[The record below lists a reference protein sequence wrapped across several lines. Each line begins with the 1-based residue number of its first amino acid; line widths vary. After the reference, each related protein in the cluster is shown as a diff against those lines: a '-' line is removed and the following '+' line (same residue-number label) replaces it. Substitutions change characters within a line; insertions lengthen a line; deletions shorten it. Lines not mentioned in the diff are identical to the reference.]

1 MAWDV
6 IWSILSV
13 IANILQ
19 IGSVAIVVWLFW
31 RERRRYA
38 DLVRRG
44 TRPLGTPNPVALV
57 IGLGMD
63 IEGSVRQFLQET
75 RRALPMQVHFYQG
88 IVPIERFPQILREI
102 NESKR
107 KLTAAGVTQAH
118 LFYAGPVT
126 FGAAL
131 GAMLDNWVPVHVYAF
146 EQGTYRHH
154 LVLEKETVV
163 GPFLDSGES
172 LQETVALAPKEIAQ
186 RVHAH
191 FFPARSRCPLC
202 ARRGTR

>member
-6 IWSILSV
+6 IWNILSV

-19 IGSVAIVVWLFW
+19 IGSVAVVVVLFW
-31 RERRRYA
+31 RNSRRYA
-38 DLVRRG
+38 ELVRRG

-57 IGLGMD
+57 VGLGMD
-63 IEGSVRQFLQET
+63 IEGNVRQYLQEN
-75 RRALPMQVHFYQG
+75 RRAMPVQTHYYQG
-88 IVPIERFPQILREI
+88 VVPLDKFPQILREI

-107 KLTAAGVTQAH
+107 KLTAAGVTQVH
-118 LFYAGPVT
+118 FFYGGPVT
-126 FGAAL
+126 FAAAL

-172 LQETVALAPKEIAQ
+172 LQETVALAPQEI
-186 RVHAH
+186 
-191 FFPARSRCPLC
+191 PE
-202 ARRGTR
+202 